1 MQCKRLLSKCNSAH
15 ANPGHMY
22 AQRPFSSLTVTCTHQ
37 RDPRSHV
44 HTGAVICA
52 SKWRSHVHTCDRH
65 PRSHVHTTTL
75 DMGWGGVI
83 TFMFLCTHRHSNLI
97 IFLAVQQTQAL
108 LFHDPLLVGLGGVGW
123 GNNVHVSVHTQA
135 QQPYHLSCCSAD
147 TGTTHPCVPLNY
159 CLHFSSLFN
168 LPPPV
173 CH

>member
-37 RDPRSHV
+37 RDPRSPV